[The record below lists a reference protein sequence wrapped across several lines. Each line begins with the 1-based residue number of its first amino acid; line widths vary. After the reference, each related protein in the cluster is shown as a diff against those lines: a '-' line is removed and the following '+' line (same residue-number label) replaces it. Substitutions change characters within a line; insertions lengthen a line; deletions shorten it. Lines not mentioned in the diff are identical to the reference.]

1 MQLLY
6 NYKKES
12 EDLDFDTFWS
22 ELSGDFDNE
31 DKSHVKF
38 LLKAVADELN
48 LDSYSIKRLETV
60 IKTELPF
67 FTCKRLLAKKWL
79 IENFQS

>member
-6 NYKKES
+6 DYKKES
-12 EDLDFDTFWS
+12 KDLDYDEFWS
-22 ELSGDFDNE
+22 ELSGDFDNK

-38 LLKAVADELN
+38 LLEAVAMELGLDE
-48 LDSYSIKRLETV
+48 YSIKRLETA

-67 FTCKRLLAKKWL
+67 FACKRLLAKKWL